1 MSALFTI
8 DQILTGFSDMKIL
21 FSLLKKAYALH
32 VLTHSELALV
42 GYESKGTQSAPNAVF
57 LCAKSFG
64 VPAMVKLKGRRSR
77 LPVSFCTGRLT
88 LSALPP
94 YLVVSGKAS
103 LLQKESHHD

>member
-8 DQILTGFSDMKIL
+8 DQILIGFSDMKIL

-42 GYESKGTQSAPNAVF
+42 GYENTGTQSAPSAVF
-57 LCAKSFG
+57 LCVKSFG
-64 VPAMVKLKGRRSR
+64 IRSMVKLKGTRSR
-77 LPVSFCTGRLT
+77 VPVSCITGRPT

-103 LLQKESHHD
+103 ELNTVVTP